1 MSDAKSRLIHCF
13 SVVFP
18 DLEDQEIPTSNV
30 ASVGAWDS
38 LAGINLY
45 SLVEEEFGIEIS
57 MDDLVNLF
65 SFEMILDFVE
75 GGNGVS

>member
-1 MSDAKSRLIHCF
+1 MSDARSRLIHCF

-18 DLEDQEIPTSNV
+18 DLGDQEIPTSNV

-38 LAGINLY
+38 LASINLY

-57 MDDLVNLF
+57 MEDLENLL
-65 SFEMILDFVE
+65 SFEIILDFVE
-75 GGNGVS
+75 GGNDVS